1 MGFRFL
7 EVRLGTRE
15 MDLVGTLFHVLGCQ
29 MELRLG
35 GHSTWVW
42 VKLASSQYSDSVCVS
57 VRVPIRLEETSK
69 DKQKV
74 RVRDG
79 QGG

>member
-1 MGFRFL
+1 MGFCFL

-15 MDLVGTLFHVLGCQ
+15 MDLVGTLFHVLRCQ

-42 VKLASSQYSDSVCVS
+42 VKLVNNKYSDSVCVS
-57 VRVPIRLEETSK
+57 VRMHT
-69 DKQKV
+69 
-74 RVRDG
+74 
-79 QGG
+79 